1 MHKLYFLFFNF
12 QEILKEN
19 TYRSCPWYIKMYEGI
34 LFKFYYLRQEIHLYK
49 VHLILT
55 YCMCLG
61 IYTRYFILCIQLVI
75 HVQFSTVVY
84 CTHTCEGIYYFF
96 NIRKAPLR
104 GFLSKTRTKKM
115 DFDFCRTT
123 GPCLASA
130 TADMNGGE
138 LKLTDMVRRCLDVM

>member
-61 IYTRYFILCIQLVI
+61 IYTRYFILQLVI

-96 NIRKAPLR
+96 NINKYTFTHTLHIHIYMHTVCERSNNCVSKA
-104 GFLSKTRTKKM
+104 LSGRY
-115 DFDFCRTT
+115 
-123 GPCLASA
+123 A
-130 TADMNGGE
+130 
-138 LKLTDMVRRCLDVM
+138 

>member
-61 IYTRYFILCIQLVI
+61 IYTRYFILQLVI

-96 NIRKAPLR
+96 NINKYTFTHIHYIYTYTCIQYAREVIIVYLR
-104 GFLSKTRTKKM
+104 HFQEGM
-115 DFDFCRTT
+115 H
-123 GPCLASA
+123 
-130 TADMNGGE
+130 N
-138 LKLTDMVRRCLDVM
+138 